1 MKLPQEFDL
10 HALEVFVMTV
20 ELGGMSQCAAHL
32 QVTQSAVSQTIAKL
46 EAGIGASLFDR
57 TMRPL
62 GLTASGKSLFARGQ
76 KLIAHA
82 RLAYD
87 EVREGANLPISSIT
101 VAMSFSLANQLTAP
115 ILHSLGSRADRWNI
129 RSGISMEHQ
138 GEFLARDIDM
148 LVTGSFNLEHRD
160 TVELHPVFEESF
172 ILVFP
177 KDFRE
182 PLDLVGLP
190 SSLPFIRFSRLTGTG
205 QQIERQIVRMKL
217 KLPQMVEVESSHQQ
231 LALVAAGIGWAI
243 TTPVCL
249 AAVPELLSQLRAEP
263 MTRGRFSRSVQ
274 VVARIDELGNI
285 PSLTA
290 ALCQQV
296 LQEKIF
302 PPLIEEYPW
311 MAQQLAWPSASVE
324 NEELIA

>member
-1 MKLPQEFDL
+1 
-10 HALEVFVMTV
+10 
-20 ELGGMSQCAAHL
+20 
-32 QVTQSAVSQTIAKL
+32 
-46 EAGIGASLFDR
+46 
-57 TMRPL
+57 
-62 GLTASGKSLFARGQ
+62 
-76 KLIAHA
+76 
-82 RLAYD
+82 
-87 EVREGANLPISSIT
+87 
-101 VAMSFSLANQLTAP
+101 
-115 ILHSLGSRADRWNI
+115 
-129 RSGISMEHQ
+129 
-138 GEFLARDIDM
+138 
-148 LVTGSFNLEHRD
+148 
-160 TVELHPVFEESF
+160 
-172 ILVFP
+172 LVFP

-190 SSLPFIRFSRLTGTG
+190 TSFPFIRFSRLTGTG

-274 VVARIDELGNI
+274 VVARIDELGDI